1 MQTKPLND
9 PPLNRNELVE
19 ALKKCYRRK
28 DLPQNVRET
37 AFEFVSNYSVSER
50 DDNWKNMVADFLEA
64 VDNPK
69 VKIFDFQN
77 SPPINEHRHR
87 KVHRL

>member
-28 DLPQNVRET
+28 DLLQNVRET

-77 SPPINEHRHR
+77 SPPINDHRHR
-87 KVHRL
+87 KVHRP